1 MLIQATYNDGGK
13 TMNKIVEENVKE
25 QGIHIHVV
33 PSKKFKTINIVAKF
47 RAPLS
52 RDTITMRALL
62 PYLLRQG
69 TKSYPSEQALQL
81 KLDELYGAVLRID
94 GAKKGDHHIMSVRLE
109 IANQNYISDE
119 SSIITEALTLL
130 KEVIYEPNTTDDSF
144 DPVIFKREKETL
156 QQKMN
161 AVIDDKMAYAN
172 RRMIDE
178 MCAGEAY
185 ATHVHGYEED
195 LAKLDAATMYKYYQS
210 LVVEDRLDIYVLG
223 DFDEQLMKE
232 ELTSRFPK
240 REHAGKITTKPENW
254 TKRDEPQV
262 IIDKQDI
269 QQAKLHLGYRTNS
282 TYQDDDYHA
291 LQVFNGIF
299 GGFPSSKLFI
309 NVREK
314 NSLAYYAA
322 SRIESL
328 KGLLIVFS
336 GIAAADYEQAK
347 EIIELQMTAMK
358 NGEFTEAEV
367 TETKDLLINQLLET
381 LDNPQGIIEL
391 LYQQVLANKVM
402 TPDDFIAGIKQ
413 VTTESVRNIAN
424 KIEADTVYLLTSEGD
439 GTDE

>member
-1 MLIQATYNDGGK
+1 MYGGK
-13 TMNKIVEENVKE
+13 IMNAIVEENFKE
-25 QGIHIHVV
+25 QGLHIHFV

-52 RDTITMRALL
+52 RETVTMRALL

-94 GAKKGDHHIMSVRLE
+94 SAKKGDHHIMSIRLE

-119 SSIITEALTLL
+119 SSIIDEALVLL
-130 KEVIYEPNTTDDSF
+130 KEIIYEPNTTGDSF

-195 LAKLDAATMYKYYQS
+195 LAALDAKTMYEYYLS
-210 LVVEDRLDIYVLG
+210 LLVEERLDIYVLG
-223 DFDEQLMKE
+223 DIDQQLMKK
-232 ELTSRFPK
+232 ELTSLFPK
-240 REHAGKITTKPENW
+240 REYSADFTPKSEDW

-262 IIDKQDI
+262 IIEKQDI

-291 LQVFNGIF
+291 LQVFNGVF

-336 GIAAADYEQAK
+336 GIASADYEQAK

-358 NGEFTEAEV
+358 NGEFTESEV
-367 TETKDLLINQLLET
+367 SETKDLLINQFLET

-402 TPDDFIAGIKQ
+402 SPDDFIEGIKK
-413 VTTESVRNIAN
+413 VTTESVRHIAD

-439 GTDE
+439 GVNE

>member
-1 MLIQATYNDGGK
+1 MCGGK
-13 TMNKIVEENVKE
+13 IVNTIVEENFKE
-25 QGIHIHVV
+25 QGLHIHVV
-33 PSKKFKTINIVAKF
+33 PSKKFKTINIVVKF
-47 RAPLS
+47 RAQLS

-69 TKSYPSEQALQL
+69 TKNYPSEQQLQL
-81 KLDELYGAVLRID
+81 KLDELYGAVLSID
-94 GAKKGDHHIMSVRLE
+94 GAKKGDHHIISIRLE

-119 SSIITEALTLL
+119 SSIIDEALTLL
-130 KEVIYEPNTTDDSF
+130 KEIIYEPNTTGDSF

-161 AVIDDKMAYAN
+161 AMIDDKMAYAN
-172 RRMIDE
+172 LRMIDE
-178 MCAGEAY
+178 MCEGETY

-195 LAKLDAATMYKYYQS
+195 LAELDAATMYEYYES
-210 LVVEDRLDIYVLG
+210 LRIEDQLDIYVLG
-223 DFDEQLMKE
+223 DFDEQVIKE
-232 ELTSRFPK
+232 ELTSLFPK
-240 REHAGKITTKPENW
+240 KEHSTKVTTQTESW
-254 TKRDEPQV
+254 TKREQAQV
-262 IIDKQDI
+262 IIEKQNI
-269 QQAKLHLGYRTNS
+269 QQAKLHLGYRTNC
-282 TYQDDDYHA
+282 TYQDDDYFA

-322 SRIESL
+322 SRIESH

-336 GIAAADYEQAK
+336 GIASNDYEQAR

-358 NGEFTEAEV
+358 NGEFAENEV

-381 LDNPQGIIEL
+381 LDHPQGIIEL
-391 LYQQVLANKVM
+391 LYQQVLANKEM
-402 TPDDFIAGIKQ
+402 TPDDFIAGIKK
-413 VTTESVRNIAN
+413 VTKESVLKIAG

-439 GTDE
+439 GTNE